1 MPAAAPSPMI
11 NASRPAAYRW
21 RMYKHGAAQSLVCIQ
36 SVDCIHRLLFG
47 GRFIDLRHR
56 LFGKSVILYYLNV
69 VTEMNIGIR

>member
-1 MPAAAPSPMI
+1 
-11 NASRPAAYRW
+11 
-21 RMYKHGAAQSLVCIQ
+21 
-36 SVDCIHRLLFG
+36 LLFG